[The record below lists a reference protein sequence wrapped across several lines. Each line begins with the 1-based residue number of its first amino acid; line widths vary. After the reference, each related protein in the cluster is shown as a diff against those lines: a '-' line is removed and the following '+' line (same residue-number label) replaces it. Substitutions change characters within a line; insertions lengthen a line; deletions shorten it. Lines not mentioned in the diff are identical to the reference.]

1 MSAQIDT
8 ATIKQSISLHALA
21 SRSVKLHK
29 VAATEYAGPCPKCG
43 GTDRL
48 HVHGTLFMCRQC
60 HPRWGDA
67 IEFVQWSNGVD
78 FMTATQMLAGDPLPT
93 MSTHPVNVQRREE
106 PARPT
111 WNAPDVTA
119 RLATYQRAMDASP
132 AAAYL
137 ADRGFCPDTWHAYG
151 LGYRADYNALVMPW
165 YRGGQLVGLNYRRLG
180 DVEKGRRFISETG
193 SVRSGLLFGAQAL
206 CPNLHHLLPNGT
218 DPLRNRSL
226 FIVEGELNCAS
237 LYQAAYGAHVD
248 VLSTGAENNTIP
260 DSFLSI
266 AARYRA
272 CIVWKDKA
280 LLAKAEAKRIVGAA
294 AYWSELADGRELDAN
309 DHLRH
314 GTLGVL
320 VAHILRQA
328 TPADGQEALRWDLWD
343 GGIG

>member
-1 MSAQIDT
+1 MSIDT
-8 ATIKQSISLHALA
+8 TAVKQTVSLEALA
-21 SRSVKLHK
+21 GSTVKLRK
-29 VAATEYAGPCPKCG
+29 VAAQEFAGPCPKCG

-48 HVHGTLFMCRQC
+48 HVHGALFMCRQC
-60 HPRWGDA
+60 HPNWGDA
-67 IEFVQWSNGVD
+67 IEYMRWLHNVD
-78 FMTATQMLAGDPLPT
+78 FHKAVEMLGGDT
-93 MSTHPVNVQRREE
+93 MPAIAAAPVNTPK
-106 PARPT
+106 PAERTHPT

-137 ADRGFCPDTWHAYG
+137 AERGFCPDTWHAYRM
-151 LGYRADYNALVMPW
+151 GYRTDYNALAMPW

-309 DHLRH
+309 DHLQQS
-314 GTLGVL
+314 TLGVL

-328 TPADGQEALRWDLWD
+328 TPADGQEALRCDLWD